1 MIVAILLVLALALA
15 LLAAWVKSRRATGGP
30 YVLLE
35 SLLDSDELR
44 LAQLLEQAADGR
56 YRLLCKVRLD
66 SLLAVELAPRSKGWQ
81 QATHALQ
88 GLTADFLLCD
98 RNFSPLLLVA
108 STPERRL
115 LNLCQQIGLPLLAVD
130 VRRSYKV
137 EELRQQL
144 QRALASAAPDLELDS
159 SPLPPLRATSPQPR
173 EATPSVRARDD
184 LEPQLGLQAPRR
196 HTPSVAAALQPVTAS
211 GHSRHLPP
219 VADRQ
224 EPVFN
229 LGRNASSAAADRRD
243 PVISPIT
250 QPRPTSKPKSIAP
263 SHSSTAPALATT
275 PDGGGFD
282 AGQALEQSLADLL
295 TPASSVPASSS
306 DGQAPH
312 CPRCQAAMVRVRP
325 KDGRAAPFWS
335 CSNYPQCR
343 TTLADGS
350 DAPAPSRP
358 ADPLAGLPPLRA
370 ER

>member
-15 LLAAWVKSRRATGGP
+15 LLAAWVKSRRTASGP

-81 QATHALQ
+81 QATLALQ

-115 LNLCQQIGLPLLAVD
+115 LNLCQQVGLPLLAVD
-130 VRRSYKV
+130 IRRSYKV

-144 QRALASAAPDLELDS
+144 QHALASDAPDLELDS
-159 SPLPPLRATSPQPR
+159 SALPPLRATSPQIRDAAPG
-173 EATPSVRARDD
+173 ARA
-184 LEPQLGLQAPRR
+184 LEPQLGPQTPRR
-196 HTPSVAAALQPVTAS
+196 HTPSVTAALQPAMAS

-229 LGRNASSAAADRRD
+229 LGRSASGAAADRRE
-243 PVISPIT
+243 PVISAIA
-250 QPRPTSKPKSIAP
+250 QPRPASKAKSVVS
-263 SHSSTAPALATT
+263 SHSGAAPAPATN

-282 AGQALEQSLADLL
+282 AGHALEQSLADLL
-295 TPASSVPASSS
+295 TPASSAQAGAS